1 MLKVI
6 FYIVGLRFIM
16 LKFEFEFL
24 GVMFI
29 MIIFIIC
36 LIIVWGF
43 VFNNDIVRSSFG
55 FLGLDYLGLG
65 IVMLSSWVFIMM
77 VIARIRYI
85 KGIYGNLYI
94 NVIIFLLLILIF
106 RFSSKD
112 FIYFYVFFERS
123 LIPIFII
130 ILGWG
135 YQPER
140 VRAGFYMFFYTLTAS
155 LPLLV
160 IFFFIFW
167 IHGSTFMFMVP
178 SYWGG
183 VLMVYCLIFAFLLK
197 LPLYIFH
204 LWLPRAHVEAPV
216 AGSMILAGV
225 LLKLGGYGLI
235 RVFPIIYFF

>member
-1 MLKVI
+1 
-6 FYIVGLRFIM
+6 
-16 LKFEFEFL
+16 
-24 GVMFI
+24 
-29 MIIFIIC
+29 
-36 LIIVWGF
+36 

-178 SYWGG
+178 SY
-183 VLMVYCLIFAFLLK
+183 
-197 LPLYIFH
+197 
-204 LWLPRAHVEAPV
+204 
-216 AGSMILAGV
+216 
-225 LLKLGGYGLI
+225 
-235 RVFPIIYFF
+235 